1 MYAGGIYWFLGVF
14 AAPIFT
20 SVLVDGLWFVVQ
32 YGWAPTEEMLM
43 REIELAD
50 IYSKDNGVNVCAA
63 ARNLTRR
70 GSMLQAEGGDERGG
84 FDAVAQR
91 ESKVSEP
98 PAAHP
103 SATTSSVSQVLEAD
117 AAESLIFTV
126 GSKDSNSG
134 KE

>member
-1 MYAGGIYWFLGVF
+1 MITDATCAPFPNYFDSWI
-14 AAPIFT
+14 AAHET
-20 SVLVDGLWFVVQ
+20 
-32 YGWAPTEEMLM
+32 
-43 REIELAD
+43 
-50 IYSKDNGVNVCAA
+50 K
-63 ARNLTRR
+63 R
-70 GSMLQAEGGDERGG
+70 GS

-91 ESKVSEP
+91 ESKASEP

-117 AAESLIFTV
+117 GAESLIFTV